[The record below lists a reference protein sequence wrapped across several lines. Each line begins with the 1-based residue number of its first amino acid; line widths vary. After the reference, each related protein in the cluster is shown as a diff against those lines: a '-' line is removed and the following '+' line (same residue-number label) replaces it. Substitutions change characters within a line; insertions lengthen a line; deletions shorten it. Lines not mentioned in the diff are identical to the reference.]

1 MEKKVFIF
9 FLFLLMVLICSLQVF
24 ASATIRPIA
33 TYSIVALD
41 EETGQ
46 MGVAVQSHWFSVGSA
61 VPWVEPGVGAV
72 ATQSF
77 VKVDYGPDG
86 LKLMKQGKT
95 AEEALRELIKA
106 DENEAVRQV
115 AMIDIHGNVTV
126 HTGKSCIPEA
136 GHITGKGYSCQAN
149 LMLKDTVWKA
159 MAEAYENTPGELAER
174 LLAALEAAQREGGDI
189 RGRQSAAIMVAQ
201 IGETERWWEG
211 ILYNLRVED
220 HPEPV
225 KELKRLVKL
234 NQAYNHMNR
243 GDEFLTENKV
253 NEAMEAYTKAM
264 NMYPE
269 NAEMIFWPAVTLV
282 TIGRVNES
290 LPLFKKVFA
299 LDSNWAILVP
309 RLPKVG
315 QLPDDDELI
324 KKILSVA
331 PKKEDE

>member
-1 MEKKVFIF
+1 MKKKIFIY
-9 FLFLLMVLICSLQVF
+9 FLFLLIALIYSSQIF
-24 ASATIRPIA
+24 PSATIRPIF
-33 TYSIVALD
+33 TYSIVAMD
-41 EETGQ
+41 KETGQ
-46 MGVAVQSHWFSVGSA
+46 MGVAVQSHWFSVGFL
-61 VPWVEPGVGAV
+61 VPWVESGVGAV

-95 AEEALRELIKA
+95 AEEALKELIKA
-106 DENEAVRQV
+106 DENEEVRQV
-115 AMIDIHGNVTV
+115 AMIDVHGNVAV
-126 HTGKSCIPEA
+126 HTGKNCIPEA

-149 LMLKDTVWKA
+149 LMLKNTVWKA

-174 LLAALEAAQREGGDI
+174 LLAALEAAEREGGDI
-189 RGRQSAAIMVAQ
+189 RGKQSAAIIIAQ
-201 IGETERWWEG
+201 IGETEPWWEG

-234 NQAYNHMNR
+234 NQAYNYMNQ
-243 GDEFLTENKV
+243 GDELLTENKIT
-253 NEAMEAYTKAM
+253 EAMEAYIKAM

-269 NAEMIFWPAVTLV
+269 NAEMIFWPAVTLAA
-282 TIGRVNES
+282 TGKVNQS

-299 LDSNWAILVP
+299 LDYNWAILVP

-315 QLPDDDELI
+315 QLPDDVELI

-331 PKKEDE
+331 PKKDN

>member
-1 MEKKVFIF
+1 MKKKIFIY
-9 FLFLLMVLICSLQVF
+9 FLFLLIALIYSSQMF
-24 ASATIRPIA
+24 PSATIRPIS
-33 TYSIVALD
+33 TYSIVAMD
-41 EETGQ
+41 KETGQ
-46 MGVAVQSHWFSVGSA
+46 MGVAVQSHWFSVGFL
-61 VPWVEPGVGAV
+61 VPWIESGVGAV

-95 AEEALRELIKA
+95 AEEALKELIKA

-115 AMIDIHGNVTV
+115 AMIDVHGNVAV
-126 HTGKSCIPEA
+126 HTGKNCIPEA

-149 LMLKDTVWKA
+149 LMLKNTVWKA

-174 LLAALEAAQREGGDI
+174 LLAALEAAEREGGDI
-189 RGRQSAAIMVAQ
+189 RGRQSAAIIIAQ

-234 NQAYNHMNR
+234 NQAYNYMNQ
-243 GDEFLTENKV
+243 GDELLTENKIT
-253 NEAMEAYTKAM
+253 EAMKAYTKAM

-269 NAEMIFWPAVTLV
+269 NAEMIFWPAVTLAA
-282 TIGRVNES
+282 TGKVNQS

-299 LDSNWAILVP
+299 LDYNWAILVP

-331 PKKEDE
+331 PKKDN

>member
-1 MEKKVFIF
+1 MKKRIIVLLLIF
-9 FLFLLMVLICSLQVF
+9 LISLIYPSRIF
-24 ASATIRPIA
+24 SSETLRPIA

-41 EETGQ
+41 KETGQ
-46 MGVAVQSHWFSVGSA
+46 MGVAVQSHWFSVGFL
-61 VPWVEPGVGAV
+61 VPWIEPGVGAV

-86 LKLMKQGKT
+86 LNLMKQGKT
-95 AEEALRELIKA
+95 AEEALKELIKA

-115 AMIDIHGNVTV
+115 AMVDIHGNVAV
-126 HTGKSCIPEA
+126 HTGKNCIPEA

-159 MAEAYENTPGELAER
+159 MADAYENTSGELVER
-174 LLAALEAAQREGGDI
+174 LMTALEAAEREGGDI
-189 RGRQSAAIMVAQ
+189 RGRQSAAIIVAK
-201 IGETERWWEG
+201 IDKTDRWWEG

-220 HPEPV
+220 HPDPV

-243 GDEFLTENKV
+243 GDELLTENKIT
-253 NEAMEAYTKAM
+253 EAMEAYTKAM

-269 NAEMIFWPAVTLV
+269 NAEMIFWPAVTLAATGKV
-282 TIGRVNES
+282 EES

-299 LDSNWAILVP
+299 LDFNWAILVS
-309 RLPKVG
+309 RLAEVG
-315 QLPDDDELI
+315 QLPDDDILI

-331 PKKEDE
+331 PKMKE